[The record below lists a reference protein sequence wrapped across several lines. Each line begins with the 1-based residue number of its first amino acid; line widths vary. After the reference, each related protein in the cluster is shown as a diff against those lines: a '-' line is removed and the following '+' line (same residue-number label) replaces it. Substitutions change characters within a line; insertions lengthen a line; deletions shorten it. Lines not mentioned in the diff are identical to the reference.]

1 MHNFK
6 QITIVL
12 LFSIIANCKAQ
23 TDNKADEYFVF
34 KANLGLFYDYDGNRL
49 KHGDQNYNWQG
60 GKYPPT
66 NYIKVK
72 QPTYKPNLFPGAE
85 LCYYTKKYAVGLA
98 FSYDRT
104 YYSYSYYSTELVGS
118 FTNGSITKKNYG
130 EGNGSLS
137 NSMFKFI
144 YGFNFNTKFGLNVY
158 VQPLNPELRLIRNG
172 KYTVTSDTYNNY
184 FLKSVV
190 SPFNDSISTVKVDS
204 ETLDIN
210 FVNYKTNVNYSI
222 ALPTLIGVEQKF
234 KLGKLTYVAGA
245 SVNASLFEWYLIYR
259 AHIGVCFGNFKNKA
273 KQ

>member
-1 MHNFK
+1 M
-6 QITIVL
+6 
-12 LFSIIANCKAQ
+12 
-23 TDNKADEYFVF
+23 F

-49 KHGDQNYNWQG
+49 KHGDQNYDLPSG
-60 GKYPPT
+60 GKSPAPHYFSA
-66 NYIKVK
+66 K
-72 QPTYKPNLFPGAE
+72 QTSFKPNIFPGAE
-85 LCYYTKKYAVGLA
+85 LSFYIKKYIFGLA
-98 FSYDRT
+98 FSYDKT
-104 YYSYSYYSTELVGS
+104 YFQYSYNEHRGVGYLS
-118 FTNGSITKKNYG
+118 NKAGSITNDIYGQGNSCFSNY
-130 EGNGSLS
+130 
-137 NSMFKFI
+137 MFKFI
-144 YGFNFNTKFGLNVY
+144 YGFNYNTKFGLNIY
-158 VQPLNPELRLIRNG
+158 IQPLNPELRLIRNG

-259 AHIGVCFGNFKNKA
+259 AHIGVCFGNFKNKV
-273 KQ
+273 KE